1 MCLPGVHTGALEMQG
16 SRETAAGEAVLS
28 KPSQGR
34 FQLAHGSSKQGW
46 LQNSVPLETPW
57 TLPTP
62 LPLDQA
68 FLPSSLMKQLPSA
81 TGSFLGKDQVL
92 GVPRKV
98 GGTPS

>member
-1 MCLPGVHTGALEMQG
+1 M
-16 SRETAAGEAVLS
+16 LS

-46 LQNSVPLETPW
+46 LQNPW